1 MSEFMSLYNSRN
13 LVKEKK
19 IFKNPKNPSCTDHI
33 LTNSLQSFQNSTIF
47 KTGIPDFH
55 KLATIVLKQY
65 FLKLKPKVVNSRDYR
80 KFCNDE
86 FRAKCDIK
94 RDIKTWYK
102 QHGIPTFP

>member
-13 LVKEKK
+13 LVKQKNFLKTKK
-19 IFKNPKNPSCTDHI
+19 NLSCTDHI
-33 LTNSLQSFQNSTIF
+33 LTNPLQSFQNSTVF

-55 KLATIVLKQY
+55 KLATIVLKQC
-65 FLKLKPKVVNSRDYR
+65 FLKLKSKVVNSRDYR

-94 RDIKTWYK
+94 RDIKTWHK
-102 QHGIPTFP
+102 